1 MCKGPSLVVGSR
13 LILTVTARYVLCVE
27 QANLRTQEFQGELVA
42 RERELSSREARM
54 LNKEVL
60 LGTLAEEYRKA
71 RQRMPGLP
79 ALPANFRALTNG

>member
-1 MCKGPSLVVGSR
+1 MC
-13 LILTVTARYVLCVE
+13 E
-27 QANLRTQEFQGELVA
+27 QQANLRTQEFQGELVT
-42 RERELSSREARM
+42 RERELSTREARV

-79 ALPANFRALTNG
+79 PLPTNFRALTNG